1 MALTWDTAPKN
12 GSTVFFSRDMYE
24 KYSLAPSLKDLWL
37 MAHSPTIKSEE
48 TPAQLTEENTNL
60 KPECPTSRKQD
71 EKSTADPIPEPR
83 VPFPCLSRLTEREQK
98 TYLRLMTINC
108 KYKKQYELRDHQDLQ
123 TAVNEEVVEFQKF
136 LQNAAKFCASDYEI
150 ISGDAARYT
159 EEYLRACIK
168 KVKIYPAVYLMHEM
182 TCITGGK
189 FNPELT
195 LKLEKPLLTLG
206 EVRMT
211 KAKFSEGQV
220 QLITDYSVVA
230 SLAPPEKAA
239 CNVHADISCDSNAEK
254 LSLKYNPQVSI
265 TSEALFTLLNNHGP
279 DYKDSW
285 EIPVCIKTVP
295 GEGTGIK
302 KLAFIDSPLPKKE
315 MTTREKN
322 HIFHKETFNLLM
334 NKISFM
340 PVSGLVLDKQAEE
353 NVPPWKESGPRAT
366 ISFDNVDVDFET
378 DFTDLETFGTSSS
391 SSLCKKPK
399 SQSNQIKAALSTE
412 FKRPQSLPSQPGSTS
427 EVTSNDAIT
436 EAHKVTGKDFNQK
449 KLVSGDVS
457 GTDSEDGSQLE
468 DSSVNEVEE
477 ENAIKTASDENV
489 SDTCPEMASTCS
501 GLMSASQENQE
512 PEGSLFSID
521 SDEERL
527 VIDDGSSSVKNDKTL
542 SKSPSKMET
551 SVSDQ
556 IPDTPRS
563 PSPEPNHQSSQ
574 DITSP
579 NTRGRKRGAK
589 RPIVKKLKTCD
600 QLGEILK
607 MQCKLLKPSTR
618 TSHEPASPK
627 ATPGNLSAT
636 TRQCHPE
643 PIVKPNS
650 QGVAADPSAGSFQS
664 VWQQKVL
671 LPDDLLLSE
680 DKEGDYETPQEGNLV
695 YKLFSLADVLLMVR
709 SSVHK
714 ALNRYRR
721 NSTRKLTP
729 VCVLPKVEYQ
739 VCYGVE
745 ALTKSEICHMWTQRL
760 LHSNTTFF
768 VGHIDAFT
776 SKLFMMEEFTPDRIA
791 DKFGD
796 FKPVNSLN
804 ILHHLLKKV
813 IGLQEGKYLLSHKA
827 GDPLVTIFKDCDGK
841 TASRATYNLHRAHSS
856 LPEALSPLSVPWVP
870 LDPSLLLPYHLKH
883 GIVPCTFPPR
893 GTGNMQGQEAGV
905 ARGNMHTSCDGKAVA
920 METKSSQLPAQL
932 GGNKGGAGKKKRNK
946 GKKIQQRLKW
956 KERCRQKRQQNN

>member
-37 MAHSPTIKSEE
+37 MAHSPTLKSEE
-48 TPAQLTEENTNL
+48 TPAQLNVENTNV
-60 KPECPTSRKQD
+60 KPECPPSLEQD
-71 EKSTADPIPEPR
+71 EKSTADPIPKPR

-108 KYKKQYELRDHQDLQ
+108 IYKKCNELRHHQDLQ
-123 TAVNEEVVEFQKF
+123 TAVNEEVAEFQKF

-150 ISGDAARYT
+150 ISEDAARYT

-168 KVKIYPAVYLMHEM
+168 KVMVYPAVYLMYEM

-295 GEGTGIK
+295 GEGTSIK

-340 PVSGLVLDKQAEE
+340 PVSGLMLDKQAEE
-353 NVPPWKESGPRAT
+353 NVAPWKESGPRAT
-366 ISFDNVDVDFET
+366 ITFDNVDVDFET
-378 DFTDLETFGTSSS
+378 DFTDLETFGATSS

-399 SQSNQIKAALSTE
+399 SQSSQIKAALSTD
-412 FKRPQSLPSQPGSTS
+412 FKRPKSLPSQPGSTS
-427 EVTSNDAIT
+427 EVTSNDAVS
-436 EAHKVTGKDFNQK
+436 EDHKVTGKVFNQK
-449 KLVSGDVS
+449 KLTPGDVS
-457 GTDSEDGSQLE
+457 GTDSEDVSQLE
-468 DSSVNEVEE
+468 DSSMNEVEE
-477 ENAIKTASDENV
+477 ENAIKTSSDENV
-489 SDTCPEMASTCS
+489 SDTGPEMVSTCS
-501 GLMSASQENQE
+501 GLMSARQENQE
-512 PEGSLFSID
+512 PEGNLSSTD

-527 VIDDGSSSVKNDKTL
+527 IIDDGGSSVKNDKNS

-551 SVSDQ
+551 SVSDP

-574 DITSP
+574 EITSP
-579 NTRGRKRGAK
+579 NTRGGKRRAK
-589 RPIVKKLKTCD
+589 RHLVKKLNTCD
-600 QLGEILK
+600 QLGEILE
-607 MQCKLLKPSTR
+607 MQRKLLKPCAK
-618 TSHEPASPK
+618 TSHEQASAK

-636 TRQCHPE
+636 ARQCHPE
-643 PIVKPNS
+643 PIVKPFS
-650 QGVAADPSAGSFQS
+650 QGVVADPPAGSFQP

-680 DKEGDYETPQEGNLV
+680 DKEGDYETPHEGNLV

-709 SSVHK
+709 SRVHK

-721 NSTRKLTP
+721 NSARKFIP

-760 LHSNTTFF
+760 LHSNTVFF

-776 SKLFMMEEFTPDRIA
+776 SKLFMLEEFTPDRIA
-791 DKFGD
+791 DKFVD

-841 TASRATYNLHRAHSS
+841 TATRTTYNLHRAHSS
-856 LPEALSPLSVPWVP
+856 LPQAPSPLSVPWVP
-870 LDPSLLLPYHLKH
+870 LDPTLTLPYHLKH

-893 GTGNMQGQEAGV
+893 ATGNMQGQEAVV
-905 ARGNMHTSCDGKAVA
+905 ARGNMYTSCEGKAVA

-932 GGNKGGAGKKKRNK
+932 GGNKGGAGKKKKNK
-946 GKKIQQRLKW
+946 GKRIKQYVKW
-956 KERCRQKRQQNN
+956 KKQRRQQNN

>member
-37 MAHSPTIKSEE
+37 MAHSPTLKSEE
-48 TPAQLTEENTNL
+48 TPAQLNVENTNV
-60 KPECPTSRKQD
+60 KPECPPSLEQD
-71 EKSTADPIPEPR
+71 EKSTADPIPKPR
-83 VPFPCLSRLTEREQK
+83 VPFPCLSRLTEKEQK

-108 KYKKQYELRDHQDLQ
+108 KYKKCNELRHHQDLQ

-136 LQNAAKFCASDYEI
+136 LQNAAKFCATDYEI
-150 ISGDAARYT
+150 ISEDAARYT

-168 KVKIYPAVYLMHEM
+168 K
-182 TCITGGK
+182 
-189 FNPELT
+189 
-195 LKLEKPLLTLG
+195 G

-220 QLITDYSVVA
+220 QLNTDYSVVA

-254 LSLKYNPQVSI
+254 LSLKYDPQVSI

-295 GEGTGIK
+295 GEGTSIK

-340 PVSGLVLDKQAEE
+340 PVSGLMLDKQAEE
-353 NVPPWKESGPRAT
+353 NVAPWKESGPRAT
-366 ISFDNVDVDFET
+366 ITFDNVDVDFET
-378 DFTDLETFGTSSS
+378 DFTDLETFGATSS

-399 SQSNQIKAALSTE
+399 SQSSQIKAALSTD
-412 FKRPQSLPSQPGSTS
+412 FKRPKSLPSQPGGTS
-427 EVTSNDAIT
+427 EVTSNDAVS
-436 EAHKVTGKDFNQK
+436 EDHKVTGKVFNQK
-449 KLVSGDVS
+449 KLTPGDVF
-457 GTDSEDGSQLE
+457 GTDSEDVSQLE
-468 DSSVNEVEE
+468 VSSMNEVEE
-477 ENAIKTASDENV
+477 ENAIKTSSDEN
-489 SDTCPEMASTCS
+489 
-501 GLMSASQENQE
+501 
-512 PEGSLFSID
+512 
-521 SDEERL
+521 
-527 VIDDGSSSVKNDKTL
+527 
-542 SKSPSKMET
+542 
-551 SVSDQ
+551 
-556 IPDTPRS
+556 
-563 PSPEPNHQSSQ
+563 
-574 DITSP
+574 
-579 NTRGRKRGAK
+579 
-589 RPIVKKLKTCD
+589 
-600 QLGEILK
+600 LGEILE
-607 MQCKLLKPSTR
+607 MQRKLLKPCAK
-618 TSHEPASPK
+618 TSHEQASAK

-636 TRQCHPE
+636 ARQCHPE
-643 PIVKPNS
+643 PIVKPFS
-650 QGVAADPSAGSFQS
+650 QGVVADPPAGSFQP

-680 DKEGDYETPQEGNLV
+680 DKEGDYETPHEGNLV

-709 SSVHK
+709 SRVHK

-721 NSTRKLTP
+721 NSARKFIP

-760 LHSNTTFF
+760 LHSNTVFF

-776 SKLFMMEEFTPDRIA
+776 SKLFMLEEFTPDRIA
-791 DKFGD
+791 DKFVD
-796 FKPVNSLN
+796 FN
-804 ILHHLLKKV
+804 
-813 IGLQEGKYLLSHKA
+813 LQEGKYLLSHKA

-841 TASRATYNLHRAHSS
+841 TATRTTYNLHRAHSS
-856 LPEALSPLSVPWVP
+856 LPQAPSPLSVPWVP
-870 LDPSLLLPYHLKH
+870 LDPTLTLPYHLKH

-893 GTGNMQGQEAGV
+893 ATGNMQGQE
-905 ARGNMHTSCDGKAVA
+905 TSKF
-920 METKSSQLPAQL
+920 T
-932 GGNKGGAGKKKRNK
+932 
-946 GKKIQQRLKW
+946 
-956 KERCRQKRQQNN
+956 